1 MSLFKKYLS
10 ELKPGDTVKIVQA
23 NGQTIEGTILDNDGE
38 EALSLQISATA
49 MIRYQ
54 AVDSVSVIGSNNN
67 PFLVPDVAK
76 TEVSQSGQNSS
87 ALINVKDKNVNP
99 ERKSWETTDQE
110 EIVVVTKPLLS
121 KDRLYDRELNDD
133 TVEEFFKELDTNDQN
148 LFKSSFDSFLA
159 NYQNDNEDAA
169 VNDANNLLKLAE
181 STSVF
186 DHKKTLRL
194 AAGACYVANDYE
206 NSVMSFYYGSYYPE
220 AYISAFNAAYRL
232 NEDMHFY
239 SLAGALSVL
248 YLLSK
253 QKEGSIVE
261 AASCLKE
268 VCIKC
273 KDVSGV
279 ELLLQNRE
287 TIYHYDYVCEI
298 IKKICEKLKISF
310 SDDMESNINKIKD
323 KYAQSEI
330 YDLIIKLEKA
340 RIEYEERL
348 RNAETDNSKSEEI
361 DTEGN
366 ITKLNFFE
374 DKGKITGKSGNIYE
388 FEFADIAESGF
399 QREVKNTAGKG
410 KKDVLIPV
418 SFEVDSTYKNPI
430 AVKIQKRVTSLVT
443 QQPVQIKQPRTQ
455 ESESVNASYDPNQ
468 LFTDQRYEEAL
479 DLFRAQLR
487 SGDIENG
494 VNGVLKCL
502 ITLYNKKYPRIAIAS

>member
-1 MSLFKKYLS
+1 M
-10 ELKPGDTVKIVQA
+10 
-23 NGQTIEGTILDNDGE
+23 
-38 EALSLQISATA
+38 
-49 MIRYQ
+49 MI
-54 AVDSVSVIGSNNN
+54 
-67 PFLVPDVAK
+67 
-76 TEVSQSGQNSS
+76 QS
-87 ALINVKDKNVNP
+87 KN
-99 ERKSWETTDQE
+99 
-110 EIVVVTKPLLS
+110 
-121 KDRLYDRELNDD
+121 
-133 TVEEFFKELDTNDQN
+133 
-148 LFKSSFDSFLA
+148 
-159 NYQNDNEDAA
+159 
-169 VNDANNLLKLAE
+169 LAE